1 MTRSDLC
8 FKRSLWLVDL
18 KQREAGIGEGGG
30 EGAISIIQPR
40 SKRGLDQVGA
50 EEVLRSKAPPACI
63 SSTRYAGGSEMV

>member
-50 EEVLRSKAPPACI
+50 EEVLRSKASPACI